1 MAHFWHTAWGGSLDT
16 LEAIA
21 RQTAR
26 EQDWVVEGVTRFRT
40 HLDTADP
47 GATPAGKAIMRRSVG
62 ALAASI
68 RDNVPSGE
76 RPMGDPLL
84 PVVSLLG
91 PDHVAAVTLRALLPV
106 LLAAPRESRP
116 GDPSA
121 RSMVSKAKAVG
132 DALEHDI
139 RFRLWAKDAQ
149 GAERDAVNRMRR
161 KIEGDPSTWR
171 KRARALR
178 VLAQE
183 AWTPEASILVG
194 VALIK
199 LLADACPET
208 FEAPVVRYG
217 GKTMRLL
224 RLTDDAAEALTN
236 LTDAAALSTP
246 RFGMMVIPPRPWRY
260 TEPTS

>member
-1 MAHFWHTAWGGSLDT
+1 MTDT

-21 RQTAR
+21 RQTSR
-26 EQDWVVEGVTRFRT
+26 EQDWVADGVARFMR
-40 HLDTADP
+40 HVGTADP
-47 GATPAGKAIMRRSVG
+47 GTTPAGKAIMRAAVSR
-62 ALAASI
+62 LAASI
-68 RDNVPSGE
+68 KANVPAGE

-91 PDHVAAVTLRALLPV
+91 PDHVAAVTVRALLPV
-106 LLAAPRESRP
+106 LLTSAREARP

-139 RFRLWAKDAQ
+139 RFRLWAKDAE
-149 GAERDAVNRMRR
+149 GAERAAVNRMRLH
-161 KIEGDPSTWR
+161 IQGDPSTWR

-178 VLAQE
+178 NIAQD
-183 AWTPEASILVG
+183 AWTAEASIIVG

-199 LLADACPET
+199 LLADACPDT

-224 RLTDDAAEALTN
+224 RLSGTAAESLTN
-236 LTDAAALSTP
+236 ITDAAALSTP

-260 TEPTS
+260 VETLS